1 MSEEEKKKGLFDRMI
16 DMVSTR
22 DEKEQVEQAQKEVE
36 ESQAKVKAAQY
47 AAAQASREDAAEK
60 AALEK
65 QLKEANERAAAAD
78 AKAEKLERDL
88 RMQAAKSTPPSGDA
102 AKWEGKYGRK
112 AKAEESEFITT
123 HELTSEETLSHLAL
137 KYYNH
142 ATPPYWQLI
151 YEANKDVVGDN
162 PNAVHAGMMIKIPVL
177 PDELKDKE

>member
-1 MSEEEKKKGLFDRMI
+1 MSEEKEKKGFFDRMI

-22 DEKEQVEQAQKEVE
+22 DEKEQVEEAKKEVE
-36 ESQAKVKAAQY
+36 ESQAKLKAAQY
-47 AAAQASREDAAEK
+47 AAAQASREDAAKK
-60 AALEK
+60 AELEQ
-65 QLKEANERAAAAD
+65 QLEEANKRAAAAE
-78 AKAEKLERDL
+78 AKAQQLDKDL
-88 RMQAAKSTPPSGDA
+88 RLQKAKSSPPSEDA
-102 AKWEGKYGRK
+102 AKWEEKYGRK
-112 AKAEESEFITT
+112 AKADEPEYITT

-162 PNAVHAGMMIKIPVL
+162 PNAVRAGMMIKIPVL